1 MALIRL
7 HLEDT
12 KARQSWKNDSRQA
25 TVASTIGRGDATR
38 IIDTILES
46 IHEGWRHLSPKRQSD
61 LRAKFHERKKYG
73 KRWLLLADRLGPGIL
88 LLCSTKTANLV
99 RNTSVTAKM
108 LEDIASQVQA
118 SQAETMRTL
127 AIINPL
133 AQCLFRD
140 EGYSEYDRAEI
151 LRQIRDM
158 SFLME
163 SSAVGQPSPLGFS
176 NTLNALPG
184 ALVLYA
190 ALHSLYNIYLHSLS
204 RFPGPKL
211 WQTSY
216 IFRHIASIRG
226 TLDVSI
232 KAFHTEYGPVV
243 RYSPDELSFIS
254 AEAWRDIYGF
264 RENAL
269 PKDPSFYGLIQLSR
283 DKSPSIF
290 TADQDHHPRV
300 RKALSYA
307 FSEKALRDQEPF
319 VKHYVDLLI
328 QRLRGI
334 ADAEDNRVDLVKWYN
349 FTTFDIIGDLA
360 IGRSFDCLQDSA
372 YHSWVDAFWKS
383 IKISPYAR
391 AMATYTDVPRLLRL
405 FAPRALKE
413 ARLRRLQYVGV
424 HMEERLARGILR
436 DKPDF
441 ISYILR
447 SKGTADELTDGEVE
461 ANVSFLLLAGT
472 ETTATALSGTTYYLL
487 KNPEGL
493 RKATAEV
500 RSAYNSEDEI
510 TFATTAER
518 LPYMQACLTEGL
530 RIYPSG
536 PIAAPR
542 RTPRGTVT

>member
-1 MALIRL
+1 
-7 HLEDT
+7 
-12 KARQSWKNDSRQA
+12 
-25 TVASTIGRGDATR
+25 
-38 IIDTILES
+38 
-46 IHEGWRHLSPKRQSD
+46 
-61 LRAKFHERKKYG
+61 
-73 KRWLLLADRLGPGIL
+73 
-88 LLCSTKTANLV
+88 
-99 RNTSVTAKM
+99 M

-151 LRQIRDM
+151 LRQIRD
-158 SFLME
+158 
-163 SSAVGQPSPLGFS
+163 
-176 NTLNALPG
+176 
-184 ALVLYA
+184 LVLYA

-334 ADAEDNRVDLVKWYN
+334 ADAEDNRVDLVKWYK

-372 YHSWVDAFWKS
+372 YHSWLDAFWKS

-542 RTPRGTVT
+542 RTPRGTVTWIAGHPADFIPERWLSPSTMDPASPFQRDNRAASQPFSVGPRNCLGKAFALNEMRVILARMLWNFDMKLLPQSDGWERQRIFTLWDKGPLMVELNEVRSSLHN

>member
-163 SSAVGQPSPLGFS
+163 SSAVGQPSPLSFS
-176 NTLNALPG
+176 NTLNALLG

-441 ISYILR
+441 ISKRQLPAPSR
-447 SKGTADELTDGEVE
+447 DGDDRDGTVRD
-461 ANVSFLLLAGT
+461 NVLPAQ
-472 ETTATALSGTTYYLL
+472 
-487 KNPEGL
+487 NPEAL

-542 RTPRGTVT
+542 RTPRGTVTWIAGHP

>member
-1 MALIRL
+1 
-7 HLEDT
+7 
-12 KARQSWKNDSRQA
+12 
-25 TVASTIGRGDATR
+25 
-38 IIDTILES
+38 
-46 IHEGWRHLSPKRQSD
+46 
-61 LRAKFHERKKYG
+61 
-73 KRWLLLADRLGPGIL
+73 
-88 LLCSTKTANLV
+88 
-99 RNTSVTAKM
+99 
-108 LEDIASQVQA
+108 
-118 SQAETMRTL
+118 
-127 AIINPL
+127 
-133 AQCLFRD
+133 
-140 EGYSEYDRAEI
+140 
-151 LRQIRDM
+151 M
-158 SFLME
+158 SFLIE
-163 SSAVGQPSPLGFS
+163 STAVGQQSTLSFS
-176 NTLNALPG
+176 NILQALLG
-184 ALVLYA
+184 SLVLYA
-190 ALHSLYNIYLHSLS
+190 ALNSFYNIYLHPLS

-216 IFRHIASIRG
+216 IFRHTASIRG

-232 KAFHTEYGPVV
+232 KAFHAKYGPVV

-254 AEAWRDIYGF
+254 AEAWKDIYGF
-264 RENAL
+264 REHAL

-319 VKHYVDLLI
+319 VKRYVDLLI

-334 ADAEDNRVDLVKWYN
+334 ADAEDNRIDLVEWYN

-360 IGRSFDCLQDSA
+360 IGRSFNCLQGSA

-391 AMATYTDVPRLLRL
+391 AMATYTDVQRLLRL

-413 ARLRRLQYVGV
+413 ARLRHLQYVGV
-424 HMEERLARGILR
+424 HTEERLARGILR
-436 DKPDF
+436 EKPDF

-461 ANVSFLLLAGT
+461 ANVNFLLLAGT

-487 KNPEGL
+487 KNPEVL

-530 RIYPSG
+530 RIYPPG

-542 RTPRGTVT
+542 RTPRGAVTWIAGHPVPGGVSVGVHAWTASNSPLNFHRPADFIPERWLSTSTMGRASLFQRDDRAASQPFSAGPRNCLGKAFALNEMRVILARMLWNFDLKMLPQSDGWERQKIFTLWDKGPLMVELRDIRSSLTN